1 MSINLYLVSVIIP
14 AFNAGATIDETL
26 RSVRSQS
33 HDRLEIVVVDDGSTD
48 DTLAIAERHAERDP
62 RITIIRQG
70 NAGVAAAR
78 NAGWQAAR
86 ADFIAFIDAD
96 DLWAPC
102 KVERQLQAMVDGG
115 ERTGLVYS
123 WYAWIDAKSRVSVK
137 SDPVFHAGEVLD
149 YLFEGNF
156 IGNGSSAMVRR
167 EALIAANGFESG
179 LRASGAQGCEDLLF
193 YCRVAEAYHFAV
205 VPEYEI
211 GYRYLPNNMS
221 SNMTRMFRS
230 WMLVADEMSAKHPDR
245 VALLDRGIRNYARW
259 LLRRAL
265 IGGQL
270 GYFASVLALL
280 GWRNPVLAVRVVA
293 LDLPRDIASAAW
305 WMSRSLRRRELRR
318 PPASFLI
325 GDPNQSRC

>member
-1 MSINLYLVSVIIP
+1 MSTGAPLVSVVIP

-33 HDRLEIVVVDDGSTD
+33 HRQLEIIVVDDGSTD
-48 DTLAIAERHAERDP
+48 GTVVIVTRHAAQDS
-62 RITIIRQG
+62 RITIITQR

-96 DLWAPC
+96 DLWTPC
-102 KVERQLQAMVDGG
+102 KIARQLQAIIDGG
-115 ERTGLVYS
+115 KRTGLVYS
-123 WYAWIDAKSRVSVK
+123 WYDWIDANGRVSAR

-149 YLFEGNF
+149 YLCQGNF
-156 IGNGSSAMVRR
+156 IGNGSSALVRR

-179 LRASGAQGCEDLLF
+179 LRASGAEGCEDLLF
-193 YCRVAEAYHFAV
+193 YCRVAEEYHFAV
-205 VPEYEI
+205 VPEYQI

-230 WMLVADEMSAKHPDR
+230 WMLIADEILTRHPER
-245 VALLDRGIRNYARW
+245 TALLDQGLRNYARW

-265 IGGQL
+265 TGGQL
-270 GYFASVLALL
+270 WYFASILGLLCGRNPLLAL
-280 GWRNPVLAVRVVA
+280 RVAVRDV
-293 LDLPRDIASAAW
+293 PRDIVSEVW
-305 WMSRSLRRRELRR
+305 WKWRNSRHRAIRHPVS
-318 PPASFLI
+318 SFAI
-325 GDPNQSRC
+325 GDPNQSL